1 VNVGLGYALLIS
13 LANKT
18 VVSPPRRKGAAVRA
32 ADLQVALPVVRR
44 ETTAV
49 EAGRLI
55 AEGGLVGLVIANKA
69 GIPSAILSPVD
80 VLQLMVP
87 DYVLDDP
94 SLAGV
99 FDEKGAGELWDRLDE
114 RTIGELL
121 DDDGVTV
128 RRMLTIEPDDTLLE
142 VAARMV
148 DARTQIARVTG
159 SPNDAP
165 MFVTLPSV
173 ISAILGYWAGKGPEG
188 RAG

>member
-1 VNVGLGYALLIS
+1 M
-13 LANKT
+13 
-18 VVSPPRRKGAAVRA
+18 RA
-32 ADLQVALPVVRR
+32 ADLQVVLPVARR

-55 AEGGLVGLVIANKA
+55 AEGGLVGLVIANEA
-69 GIPSAILSPVD
+69 GTPTAILSAVD

-87 DYVLDDP
+87 DYILNDP
-94 SLAGV
+94 SLSSV

-128 RRMLTIEPDDTLLE
+128 RRMLTIEPDDTLIE

-148 DARTQIARVTG
+148 DARTHIARVKG
-159 SPNDAP
+159 SPKDAP
-165 MFVTLPSV
+165 TFVTLTSV
-173 ISAILGYWAGKGPEG
+173 VNAILGYWAAKGPEG
-188 RAG
+188 RTG